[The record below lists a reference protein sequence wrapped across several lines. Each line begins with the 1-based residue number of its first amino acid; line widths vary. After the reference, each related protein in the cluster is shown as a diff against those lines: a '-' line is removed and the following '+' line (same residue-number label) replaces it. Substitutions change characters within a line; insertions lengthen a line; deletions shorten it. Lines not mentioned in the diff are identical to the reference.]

1 MKPLLLAFSP
11 LLLILLLVFPLS
23 LTLTL
28 QEDDLVFDDVG
39 EPSASASGPSIFSN
53 EEHQEYNERK
63 RDRSRDGKK
72 HNVERLW
79 GIPNTFVV
87 VGHVFKM
94 RILKQAFSGSVD
106 HFEARGING
115 HPLPRWLDWDEP
127 ASTLVGIPS
136 RKDLGLHNV
145 MIKAVGRHGD
155 FAKDVF
161 SINVVPEK
169 KHEITHKDGKMDLES
184 EECVTHCDESEDQTL
199 LTIVLDTRFENLK
212 PASRVNAIENLAG
225 FLGLHTSAF
234 SMHPHVSKETSAPD
248 ASVILS
254 GPGNVKRRREK
265 HPTAIQW
272 QVGCDGRLWH
282 HQTDLV
288 NQLRDQARDGTLAE
302 VLEQPVLLWRVKT
315 DSSSL
320 LRNRRDTGSGD
331 YNTDPDYYEQYDDY
345 EDEEDIVDENN
356 PINGGDVEGDD
367 EDGDDNEPITEQP
380 NIAVSKMLV
389 DEFGRPHRHHH
400 GEKSNEPKLEEE
412 IDAEDLYP
420 GILSKIGITAEN
432 AGETPQQVPV
442 LGMLPIS
449 IPTNT
454 TTSVPTLAP
463 TSVPPTTISS
473 STTTTQA
480 PTTVIPTSSTS
491 TTTTTTTTAVP
502 PTESSKLETVE
513 VPKEK
518 VERIDTISIT
528 VPTVPAETTTIPP
541 KTTILQTSETNVI
554 STSGPAIKP
563 VSETTVVYD
572 QTTIPQEITGA
583 RNQSTIVMPSP
594 TTVSTTTTQATTTV
608 TPLSVSTTQR
618 MTTQPRTTSQLTPE
632 ITDKIDLEQLNFPP
646 REDRRLQK
654 IQVTAG
660 KLLSF
665 LIPEDTFVDVED
677 GNARDLRLSL
687 YKQHNPIKNNHWLQF
702 NNQTQEVYGLPL
714 ENVISVWDYE
724 LVAEDSEGLR
734 ANATLD
740 VHVQQHPQS
749 RSVNHEFNISLRI
762 DKRSAFPTNVD
773 WEFKVVRGLAKLYG
787 DEDTSKI
794 TVRQINIVGDH
805 ITFTWSNDSLP
816 RSIECPEEEISKL
829 FDVLVEN
836 ENGLPSTALQTILA
850 PEIKARHVALHKIGQ
865 CEEEPKPEPP
875 AIVTEKPLLPKI
887 NQPPVPRNQ
896 VDRINATVG
905 QLLVFTVPEDMAFD
919 AEDGS
924 AHNMK
929 MSLMTS
935 ERMPIPDDHWLQ
947 FDSNNHQFYGVPMP
961 KDIGRKEYQLIVTDS
976 AGASLTDALIVV
988 VNPSNTSPP
997 QHIVEFSM
1005 TLEIPYKNF
1014 VHSAAQKRK
1023 FMEKLGELFHD
1034 KDASAI
1040 SIDNITESTV
1050 VTWHNKTLV
1059 TSSCPHNV
1067 ITQLREVIVK
1077 DEKMLTERVGDVMG
1091 SEFPVKQ
1098 ITITPTGLCL
1108 GDESTSVYSPSA
1120 GPPVEG
1126 GTSVGK
1132 SHDDVIITFIVP
1144 AIIIAAMLILAA
1156 IIACILYRRKR
1167 SGKMSVSEQDDER
1180 QSFRNKGIPVIFQ
1193 DELDE
1198 KPDPG
1203 NKSPVIL
1210 KEEKPPLPPPEYQK
1224 TEDGADVPMLQSENS
1239 EEPYQPPPPFATNRD
1254 NNRQNRPKP
1263 TPTYRKPPPYVP
1275 P

>member
-463 TSVPPTTISS
+463 
-473 STTTTQA
+473 
-480 PTTVIPTSSTS
+480 
-491 TTTTTTTTAVP
+491 
-502 PTESSKLETVE
+502 
-513 VPKEK
+513 
-518 VERIDTISIT
+518 
-528 VPTVPAETTTIPP
+528 
-541 KTTILQTSETNVI
+541 
-554 STSGPAIKP
+554 
-563 VSETTVVYD
+563 
-572 QTTIPQEITGA
+572 ITGA

>member
-155 FAKDVF
+155 FAKDGF

-331 YNTDPDYYEQYDDY
+331 YTDPDYYEQYDDY

-463 TSVPPTTISS
+463 
-473 STTTTQA
+473 
-480 PTTVIPTSSTS
+480 
-491 TTTTTTTTAVP
+491 
-502 PTESSKLETVE
+502 
-513 VPKEK
+513 
-518 VERIDTISIT
+518 
-528 VPTVPAETTTIPP
+528 
-541 KTTILQTSETNVI
+541 
-554 STSGPAIKP
+554 
-563 VSETTVVYD
+563 
-572 QTTIPQEITGA
+572 ITGA

>member
-11 LLLILLLVFPLS
+11 LLLILLLVFPLT

-302 VLEQPVLLWRVKT
+302 VLEQPVLHWRVKT

-463 TSVPPTTISS
+463 
-473 STTTTQA
+473 
-480 PTTVIPTSSTS
+480 
-491 TTTTTTTTAVP
+491 
-502 PTESSKLETVE
+502 
-513 VPKEK
+513 
-518 VERIDTISIT
+518 
-528 VPTVPAETTTIPP
+528 
-541 KTTILQTSETNVI
+541 
-554 STSGPAIKP
+554 
-563 VSETTVVYD
+563 
-572 QTTIPQEITGA
+572 ITGA

-794 TVRQINIVGDH
+794 TVRQINIMGDH

-961 KDIGRKEYQLIVTDS
+961 KDVGRKEYQLIVTDS

>member
-1 MKPLLLAFSP
+1 MKPLLLTFSP
-11 LLLILLLVFPLS
+11 LLLILLLVFPLALS
-23 LTLTL
+23 LTL

-39 EPSASASGPSIFSN
+39 ESSASASGPSIFSN

-79 GIPNTFVV
+79 GIPDTSVV

-115 HPLPRWLDWDEP
+115 HSLPRWLDWDEP

-145 MIKAVGRHGD
+145 MIKAVGRHDD

-212 PASRVNAIENLAG
+212 PAARVNAIENLAG

-234 SMHPHVSKETSAPD
+234 SMHPYVSKETSAPD

-265 HPTAIQW
+265 HSTAIQW

-288 NQLRDQARDGTLAE
+288 NQLREQAKDGTLAE
-302 VLEQPVLLWRVKT
+302 VLELPVLLWRVKT

-320 LRNRRDTGSGD
+320 LRNRRETGSGD
-331 YNTDPDYYEQYDDY
+331 YDADADYYDQYADY
-345 EDEEDIVDENN
+345 EDEDDIDNENN
-356 PINGGDVEGDD
+356 PIDGGDAEGDD

-389 DEFGRPHRHHH
+389 DEYGRPHRHHH

-412 IDAEDLYP
+412 IDAEELFP
-420 GILSKIGITAEN
+420 GILGRTAITSET
-432 AGETPQQVPV
+432 AGETPREPPLQVPV
-442 LGMLPIS
+442 LSMLPVS
-449 IPTNT
+449 TPTNT
-454 TTSVPTLAP
+454 TKPVLTVSPT
-463 TSVPPTTISS
+463 TVPPTTISS

-480 PTTVIPTSSTS
+480 
-491 TTTTTTTTAVP
+491 
-502 PTESSKLETVE
+502 
-513 VPKEK
+513 
-518 VERIDTISIT
+518 
-528 VPTVPAETTTIPP
+528 
-541 KTTILQTSETNVI
+541 N
-554 STSGPAIKP
+554 
-563 VSETTVVYD
+563 
-572 QTTIPQEITGA
+572 
-583 RNQSTIVMPSP
+583 
-594 TTVSTTTTQATTTV
+594 TTV
-608 TPLSVSTTQR
+608 TPLYVPTTQW
-618 MTTQPRTTSQLTPE
+618 MTLQPKTTSQLPPE
-632 ITDKIDLEQLNFPP
+632 ITDTTYPEPLNFPP

-665 LIPEDTFVDVED
+665 VIPEETFVDMEE
-677 GNARDLRLSL
+677 GNARKLRLSL

-702 NNQTQEVYGLPL
+702 NNKTQEVYGLPL
-714 ENVISVWDYE
+714 EAVISVWDYE
-724 LVAEDSEGLR
+724 LVAEDNEGLR

-794 TVRQINIVGDH
+794 TVRQIDIMGDH

-816 RSIECPEEEISKL
+816 RSIECPEEEINKL

-850 PEIKARHVALHKIGQ
+850 PEIKVRHVGLRKIGQ

-875 AIVTEKPLLPKI
+875 EIVTEKPILPKI

-976 AGASLTDALIVV
+976 AGASITDALIVV

-1059 TSSCPHNV
+1059 TPYCPHNV

-1077 DEKMLTERVGDVMG
+1077 DEKMLTDRVGDVMG

-1098 ITITPTGLCL
+1098 ITITPTGICL

>member
-11 LLLILLLVFPLS
+11 LLLILLLVFPLT

-463 TSVPPTTISS
+463 
-473 STTTTQA
+473 
-480 PTTVIPTSSTS
+480 
-491 TTTTTTTTAVP
+491 
-502 PTESSKLETVE
+502 
-513 VPKEK
+513 
-518 VERIDTISIT
+518 
-528 VPTVPAETTTIPP
+528 
-541 KTTILQTSETNVI
+541 
-554 STSGPAIKP
+554 
-563 VSETTVVYD
+563 
-572 QTTIPQEITGA
+572 ITGA